1 MMEDTNERP
10 ENHKA
15 THKNI
20 LKKRVKKTSIKRPV
34 VATKKITKYP
44 ALSLISKIYAI
55 FAWVSFFVSIPVII
69 FNAFQAT
76 TNIHWVMG
84 VFTFLLGVVCCG
96 LVFITLLAISEAIRV
111 FIDIE
116 ENTRARS

>member
-20 LKKRVKKTSIKRPV
+20 LKKRVKKTAIKRPV
-34 VATKKITKYP
+34 VATKKITKF
-44 ALSLISKIYAI
+44 YAI